1 VYHEQESDIVS
12 RREVHDVYKRNLRH
26 ENMYI
31 KATYRLEYMGAHM
44 TKRVGVHD
52 ISYPINDPELHEQ
65 VYDVWLGIV
74 P

>member
-1 VYHEQESDIVS
+1 
-12 RREVHDVYKRNLRH
+12 
-26 ENMYI
+26 
-31 KATYRLEYMGAHM
+31 MGAHM

>member
-1 VYHEQESDIVS
+1 
-12 RREVHDVYKRNLRH
+12 
-26 ENMYI
+26 
-31 KATYRLEYMGAHM
+31 M